1 MSKSFLELL
10 EKLKNSESHE
20 QKVEL
25 TSQLSAILEEDEKY
39 SERML
44 QSYFT
49 STLGREVGDDFQAII
64 RGEYFVPR
72 VRAYLDEDFTVK
84 VALGLAY
91 LQDYRD
97 STESLDSKV
106 LDTIELAMQKR
117 NLDLLVNDIS
127 VNDLQRRNGVDIQLT
142 NSG

>member
-1 MSKSFLELL
+1 VSKSFLELL
-10 EKLKNSESHE
+10 ENLQNAENHE
-20 QKVEL
+20 QKVSF
-25 TSQLSAILEEDEKY
+25 TSQLSFILEEDEKY

-49 STLGREVGDDFQAII
+49 HTLGREVGDGFQDII

-72 VRAYLDEDFTVK
+72 VKAYLDDDYTMK

-97 STESLDSKV
+97 SSEDLDLKV
-106 LDTIELAMQKR
+106 LQTIELALQKR

-127 VNDLQRRNGVDIQLT
+127 VNDLQRRNGEDSHLK
-142 NSG
+142 N